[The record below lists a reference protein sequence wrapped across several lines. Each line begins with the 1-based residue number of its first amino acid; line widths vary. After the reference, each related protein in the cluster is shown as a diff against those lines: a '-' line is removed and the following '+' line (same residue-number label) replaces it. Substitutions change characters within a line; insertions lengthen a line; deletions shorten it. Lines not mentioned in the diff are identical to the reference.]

1 MKNRVVPAPM
11 AGVCHPASLTAKD
24 FGTGLVCAEM
34 VSGKALLHRNEKS
47 LQTLYVEEREKL
59 LSLQIFGVTKETVT
73 TVAKVIDK
81 QTNADIIEYV
91 RFQK

>member
-1 MKNRVVPAPM
+1 MSSGISDRQGFWN
-11 AGVCHPASLTAKD
+11 G
-24 FGTGLVCAEM
+24 FGMRRNGEWQ
-34 VSGKALLHRNEKS
+34 SLLHRNEKS